1 MKNSITIGNDLGE
14 YYTPRHI
21 VKLMVELIQPK
32 FGDKIY
38 DPCCGTGGFLIEA
51 LDLLKRNSNLT
62 GDNIKYLEEETIYG
76 GELTETSKIA
86 KMNMILAG
94 DGHTHIKQQDSL
106 ANPAYEQYDV
116 VLSNFPFNQKT
127 DYSHLYGMKTIK
139 ADAVFFMHIIN
150 ALKNGGRAAV
160 IVPDS
165 VLFSIRDNDILKLR
179 KK

>member
-1 MKNSITIGNDLGE
+1 MLRYRRFFN
-14 YYTPRHI
+14 R
-21 VKLMVELIQPK
+21 
-32 FGDKIY
+32 
-38 DPCCGTGGFLIEA
+38 GFRFI
-51 LDLLKRNSNLT
+51 KRNSNLT

-76 GELTETSKIA
+76 GELIETSKIA

-139 ADAVFFMHIIN
+139 SRCCIFYAYN
-150 ALKNGGRAAV
+150 
-160 IVPDS
+160 
-165 VLFSIRDNDILKLR
+165 
-179 KK
+179 